1 MRRLYLILCI
11 FFLYTSLSAQDLI
24 HSRRSSYYTFIYKIT
39 NYQAESLYK
48 EIWDLDT
55 TYLTDLFDSF
65 PTDSTYKKKL
75 PVGHYVFI
83 KTVNG
88 NLNCEVKSVNN
99 LNMHLLNNH
108 RDLMMVFNDSMG
120 NELHDVK
127 VAVRS
132 RKVPFDDDVNAYR
145 LRKSNKRGLVSGEY
159 HGHISYFRIERGY
172 NNTFFVRTAKKLSRT
187 FPINHIISPFF
198 YIYHNIRRITYG
210 GRISAP
216 GIYHRVARIFK
227 PKPHKGYIVFNKPKF
242 RPDDTVRLKAIVTT
256 RKGRPIRKTVDIYL
270 HQYYE
275 DFDKKL
281 GSASPFRKGAYQFE
295 FKLTDSLK
303 LKLDDNYI
311 VELRDRKGNRLL
323 SSALHYEDY
332 DLKPN
337 VYSLRS
343 EQRNAQLP
351 AVLYLKAEDSNAMP
365 LFDIR
370 AEVLLKPKGV
380 NKYYEQKVFVPDT
393 LWYYESRL
401 ESTGETK
408 VSIPDSA
415 MPPVSLTYDVI
426 VSFFNAENERT
437 VETLELEHDAKIFP
451 VAIEV
456 VGDSV
461 KVTNLDAQN
470 PVRDKV
476 IFTWSDPEHN
486 FTDKEITLPYREK
499 INLFA
504 DWYAVSYPIDGKK
517 ETEGVDLE
525 KIPDELRILANRTS
539 DSLVVATENP
549 RKISFRYFLFRNRTL
564 IESGETT
571 SLSLQRK
578 AKASDGYSLSVQY
591 MWAGRSETREYNIP
605 FDKKNLNITLDHPA
619 IIYPGQKASFKI
631 TVKDASGE
639 SIEDVDLTAYAI
651 TKKFQTTSTPSVPS
665 FARPKPTRAVFNEFR
680 KGEGET
686 NVVKSIDWAYW
697 RKTLGLD
704 SISFYRFLFPDSGYF
719 EHRVKAQAAQFA
731 PFVISRGDIT
741 PVQVIYVDGQ
751 PVYYQGVSTLEPYS
765 FHVRPGE
772 HTIDL
777 RLYNRQITIRKVRI
791 EAGQKLIFS
800 IDGLCLP
807 LNCSETEMPYRF
819 SDEELKK
826 LGRYFMVLQSGPQ
839 VANAYLA
846 QGNIYRL
853 LGTQHNVYRYLPH
866 ERLAGPFYP
875 GEVTYTEKDGP
886 QFTFDYEPFFSYEF
900 RQKML
905 KLHHADISRQLKSGF
920 SWKFDI
926 PPFDE
931 NVQTLTAIQ
940 EYWKKLDEDAA
951 FSFQRFP
958 DFEPS
963 SDYIGRLTLAGFP
976 EEARQLLPRA
986 VFLVDLN
993 NPDNYSIFPKSVTA
1007 EPLLPGTYQA
1017 VVIFN
1022 NEQYLKADSLE
1033 VKAYGHNY
1041 YNLKSL
1047 MLHHPDTFSTHVLE
1061 TIRKWAREGNYI
1073 TEERR
1078 QELQRARQF
1087 LYQQSSTNYD
1097 FDHTVTGQILSSGDG
1112 EPLPGVSVIIK
1123 GTAIGTVTDMNGNYR
1138 ISCPPNATLVFS
1150 FIGVRTEEVSVGS
1163 QGRVDVTLQEDVQM
1177 LQEVVVVGMGVQTQH
1192 RNMAASVATEFTGR
1206 LAGVTAL
1213 SVQESMAV
1221 ALRGVSTIS
1230 PDAQPL
1236 VILDGVI
1243 VRLQDVDRTRV
1254 TAIDML
1260 KGAEATALFG
1270 SRAANGVILLSTRP
1284 GARKEVFKEFAT
1296 SMITVAALENT
1307 PGNAL
1312 RKNFR
1317 DYAFWKPVLT
1327 TDAEGQAEFE
1337 VTFPDDITGW
1347 NAHVLGMGSRKRT
1360 GQISSA
1366 IKSYKPLLAQIAQP
1380 RFLIEGDSSNA
1391 IGKITN
1397 YLQEKIRLDRTIRIN
1412 EQEISSLT
1420 VDVKDSR
1427 IDSIQLTA
1435 TGPDSMAVHYSV
1447 SYNDYSD
1454 GELRKIPVYQRG
1466 TNESTG
1472 QFIALT
1478 NDTTVTLNFDPEL
1491 GDIRVYAQSDV
1502 LDVLIDEIN
1511 FLKDYQYEC
1520 NEQLA
1525 SRLRALLLEKK
1536 IQAYKNENFKN
1547 EREVMKVIRK
1557 LVGNQDK
1564 DGSWGWWGREGGSI
1578 WVSVHVAGALDMAE
1592 KAGFP
1597 VAVDKQALINYLEI
1611 NLANVASKRR
1621 LQVQTYLMTQGEKLQ
1636 VRTLVDSMKHSEKA
1650 SLHQKLL
1657 AQRLIQL
1664 ADESPDWTWI
1674 NKHKSQT
1681 IKGNPYWGEDR
1692 LDLFDNSVLNTV
1704 VVYKMIEK
1712 EDPSSDALGKITNYL
1727 LERRGRH
1734 WRNTYESSLILETI
1748 LPRILAEKRGY
1759 AKPVLQLSG
1768 LADKTVEQFPFE
1780 TTLTGS
1786 APLVISKS
1794 GRFPVYFTAYQDSW
1808 NTDPSRIEGDFVVS
1822 TAFEDAPE
1830 KLKTGKPIDLTIEVE
1845 VKNDAEYVM
1854 IEVPIPA
1861 GCSYASKEKSRA
1873 NGEVHREYYSH
1884 KTNIYC
1890 ESLKKGTYTYTIPLL
1905 PRYSGSYT
1913 LNPAVVE
1920 CMYFPVL
1927 HGIERVKRVKVE

>member
-1 MRRLYLILCI
+1 MHRLYLILCI
-11 FFLYTSLSAQDLI
+11 LFLYTSLSAQDLI
-24 HSRRSSYYTFIYKIT
+24 HSRRSSYYTFIYRIT
-39 NYQAESLYK
+39 NDQAESLYK
-48 EIWDLDT
+48 EIWDIDT
-55 TYLTDLFDSF
+55 SYLTDLFDSF
-65 PTDSTYKKKL
+65 PTDSTYRKKL

-88 NLNCEVKSVNN
+88 NLNCELKSVNN

-108 RDLMMVFNDSMG
+108 RDLIMVFNDSMG

-132 RKVPFDDDVNAYR
+132 RRVLFDQDVNAYR

-159 HGHISYFRIERGY
+159 HGHISYFQIERGY
-172 NNTFFVRTAKKLSRT
+172 NNAFFIRTAKKLSRT
-187 FPINHIISPFF
+187 FPINHILSPFF
-198 YIYHNIRRITYG
+198 YIYHNVRRITYG

-227 PKPHKGYIVFNKPKF
+227 QKPHKGYVVFNKPKF

-256 RKGRPIRKTVDIYL
+256 RKGKPIRKTVDIYL

-275 DFDKKL
+275 DLDKKL
-281 GSASPFRKGAYQFE
+281 GSAAPFRKGAYQFE
-295 FKLTDSLK
+295 FTLSDSLK
-303 LKLDDNYI
+303 LKLDDSYTI
-311 VELRDRKGNRLL
+311 QFRDTKGNTLV
-323 SSALHYEDY
+323 SSAFKYEDY
-332 DLKPN
+332 ELKQN
-337 VYSLRS
+337 TYSVRS
-343 EQRNAQLP
+343 EHRDKRKP
-351 AVLYLKAEDSNAMP
+351 AVLYLRGEDSNAMP
-365 LFDIR
+365 LYDIR
-370 AEVLLKPKGV
+370 AEVLLKPKQV
-380 NKYYEQKVFVPDT
+380 RKYYEQNVYVPDT
-393 LWYYESRL
+393 LWYYETRL
-401 ESTGETK
+401 EATGETK
-408 VSIPDSA
+408 VSIPDSV

-437 VETLELEHDAKIFP
+437 VETLELEHNARTFP
-451 VAIEV
+451 IAIEV

-461 KVTNLDAQN
+461 KVTNVDPQN

-486 FTDKEITLPYREK
+486 FSYKEITVPYREK
-499 INLFA
+499 INPFA
-504 DWYAVSYPIDGKK
+504 DWYAVSCPIDGKK
-517 ETEGVDLE
+517 ETEGVDLK
-525 KIPDELRILANRTS
+525 KIPDELRILANRAS

-549 RKISFRYFLFRNRTL
+549 RKIPFRYFLFRNRTL
-564 IESGETT
+564 IECGETA
-571 SLSLQRK
+571 SLSLERK

-591 MWAGRSETREYNIP
+591 IWAGRSETREYNIP
-605 FDKKNLNITLDHPA
+605 FDRRNLDITLDHPA
-619 IIYPGQKASFKI
+619 VIYPGQKASFQI

-639 SIEDVDLTAYAI
+639 PVEDVDLTAYAV
-651 TKKFQTTSTPSVPS
+651 TKKFQNTSMASAPS
-665 FARPKPTRAVFNEFR
+665 FARAKPRRAIFNEFR
-680 KGEGET
+680 QGESQA
-686 NVVKSIDWAYW
+686 NVAKNIDWTYW
-697 RKTLGLD
+697 RTTLGLD
-704 SISFYRFLFPDSGYF
+704 SIAFYEFLFPGAGYF
-719 EHRVKAQAAQFA
+719 EHRVQAEVAQFS
-731 PFVISRGDIT
+731 PFVVSRGDIT

-751 PVYYQGVSTLEPYS
+751 PVYYQGVSTIEPYS
-765 FHVRPGE
+765 FHVTPGE

-777 RLYNRQITIRKVRI
+777 RLYDKQVTIRKVRI

-800 IDGLCLP
+800 IDGLRLP
-807 LNCSETEMPYRF
+807 GNCSETEMPYRF
-819 SDEELKK
+819 SEEELKK
-826 LGRYFMVLQSGPQ
+826 LGRYFMVLQSHSKL
-839 VANAYLA
+839 ANAYLA
-846 QGNIYRL
+846 QGNVYRV
-853 LGTQHNVYRYLPH
+853 LGTQHNVYGYSPRQ
-866 ERLAGPFYP
+866 RLAGPFYP
-875 GEVTYTEKDGP
+875 GELTYAEKNGP
-886 QFTFDYEPFFSYEF
+886 QFTFDYEPFSSYEF
-900 RQKML
+900 RQEIL
-905 KLHHADISRQLKSGF
+905 KKDQADIGKYMRGF

-926 PPFDE
+926 PPFDQK
-931 NVQTLTAIQ
+931 VQTLRAIQ

-951 FSFQRFP
+951 FSFKRFP

-963 SDYIGRLTLAGFP
+963 SDKIGRLTLAGFP
-976 EEARQLLPRA
+976 EQAEQLLPRA
-986 VFLVDLN
+986 VFVVDLN
-993 NPDNYSIFPKSVTA
+993 NPDNYFIFPRSVTA

-1017 VVIFN
+1017 VLIFN

-1033 VKAYGHNY
+1033 VKPYGHNY
-1041 YNLKSL
+1041 FNLESFV
-1047 MLHHPDTFSTHVLE
+1047 LHDRDTFSTHVLE

-1087 LYQQSSTNYD
+1087 LYQQSSTNYH
-1097 FDHTVTGQILSSGDG
+1097 FDHAVTGQILSSGDG
-1112 EPLPGVSVIIK
+1112 EPIPGVSVIIK
-1123 GTAIGTVTDMNGNYR
+1123 GTAIGTVSDMDGNYR

-1163 QGRVDVTLQEDVQM
+1163 QGRVNVTLQEDVQM

-1192 RNMAASVATEFTGR
+1192 RNMAASVATEFTGK

-1221 ALRGVSTIS
+1221 ALRGVSSIS

-1243 VRLQDVDRTRV
+1243 VRLQDVDRSRV

-1260 KGAEATALFG
+1260 KGADATALFG

-1284 GARKEVFKEFAT
+1284 GARTEDLKAFAT
-1296 SMITVAALENT
+1296 SMITVAALEHT

-1327 TDAEGQAEFE
+1327 TNEEGQAEFE

-1347 NAHVLGMGSRKRT
+1347 DAHVLGMGSRKRT
-1360 GQISSA
+1360 GQTSSA

-1380 RFLIEGDSSNA
+1380 RFLIQGDSSNA

-1412 EQEISSLT
+1412 EKEISSLT

-1447 SYNDYSD
+1447 SYNNYSD
-1454 GELRKIPVYQRG
+1454 GELRKIPVYRRG
-1466 TNESTG
+1466 TNESSG

-1478 NDTTVTLNFDPEL
+1478 NDTTVTLSFDPER
-1491 GDIRVYAQSDV
+1491 GDIRVYAQADV

-1511 FLKDYQYEC
+1511 FLKDYRYEC
-1520 NEQLA
+1520 NEQMA

-1536 IQAYKNENFKN
+1536 IQAYKNERFKN
-1547 EREVMKVIRK
+1547 EREVMKVIRR

-1564 DGSWGWWGREGGSI
+1564 NGSWGWWGREGGSI

-1592 KAGFP
+1592 NAGFP
-1597 VAVDKQALINYLEI
+1597 VAVDKQALINYLEM
-1611 NLANVASKRR
+1611 NLANVASKQR
-1621 LQVQTYLMTQGEKLQ
+1621 LQVQAYLMTQGEKLQ

-1650 SLHQKLL
+1650 SLHEKLL
-1657 AQRLIQL
+1657 GQRLIQL
-1664 ADESPDWTWI
+1664 AGESPDWTWI

-1681 IKGNPYWGEDR
+1681 IKGNPYWGEER

-1712 EDPSSDALGKITNYL
+1712 EDPASDALGKIINYL
-1727 LERRGRH
+1727 LERRGTY

-1748 LPRILAEKRGY
+1748 LPRVLAEKRSS
-1759 AKPVLQLSG
+1759 AQPVLQLSG
-1768 LADKTVEQFPFE
+1768 LADKTVDKFPFE
-1780 TTLTGS
+1780 TTIRGS
-1786 APLVISKS
+1786 APLTISKS
-1794 GRFPVYFTAYQDSW
+1794 GHFPVYFTAYQESW
-1808 NTDPSRIEGDFVVS
+1808 NTDPSRTEGDFVVS
-1822 TAFEDAPE
+1822 TALEDAPE
-1830 KLKTGKPIDLTIEVE
+1830 KLKIGKPIDLTVEVE
-1845 VKNDAEYVM
+1845 VKKDAEYVM

-1890 ESLKKGTYTYTIPLL
+1890 EFLKKGTYTYTIPLL

-1927 HGIERVKRVKVE
+1927 YGREGVRRVKVE